1 MRSNRSN
8 GVRPVPPGRRLVAV
22 VVPPVDEL
30 DLVGPLQV
38 FNSVNRLAGRTI
50 YTIEVVTAAQRREI
64 EGEGGVL
71 TFMARQHF
79 SQVRGAC
86 DSVLVVCGLGSRS
99 IRDAALSAWLAK
111 SAAEVRRLGAVCVGS
126 FLLAEAG
133 LLNGRRATTHWKY
146 GRELAKRYPAV
157 RVEHEPLWVRDGNIY
172 TSAGI
177 SAGIDLALAW
187 VEEDCGAG
195 LAHEAAR
202 ELVLFLRRPAG
213 QPQLSVSLAAQASAM
228 SSIRELQI
236 WIAERLHAKLSVEDL
251 ADRMAMSVRNFER
264 VFTREVGTTP
274 SQYVLQLRVEA
285 ARRQL
290 ERTEAGLKQVAAAA
304 GFGSADVMRRAFVRL
319 LGITPRRYRE
329 IAVQSGRG

>member
-1 MRSNRSN
+1 MT
-8 GVRPVPPGRRLVAV
+8 RRIIIV

-50 YTIEVVTAAQRREI
+50 YTMEVVTNADRLTI

-71 TFMARQHF
+71 TFMARHHF
-79 SQVRGAC
+79 SSVEGAC

-99 IRDAALSAWLAK
+99 VRDATMSAWLRSRAG
-111 SAAEVRRLGAVCVGS
+111 EVRRMGAVCVGA

-133 LLNGRRATTHWKY
+133 LLDGRRATTHWKF
-146 GRELAKRYPAV
+146 GREMATRYPAV

-172 TSAGI
+172 TCAGI

-202 ELVLFLRRPAG
+202 ELVLFLRRPGG
-213 QPQLSVSLAAQASAM
+213 QPQVSVSLASQASEM
-228 SSIRELQI
+228 MSIRELQI
-236 WIAERLHAKLSVEDL
+236 WIAEHVETRLSVDDL
-251 ADRMAMSVRNFER
+251 ADRMAMSVRHFER

-274 SQYVLQLRVEA
+274 AQYVLQMRVEA
-285 ARRQL
+285 ARRLL
-290 ERTEAGLKQVAAAA
+290 ERTDRGLKQVASAA
-304 GFGSADVMRRAFVRL
+304 GFGNVDVMRRGFVRL

-329 IAVQSGRG
+329 LAVSSGREGEHAAR

>member
-1 MRSNRSN
+1 MASSSRKPS
-8 GVRPVPPGRRLVAV
+8 RRIV
-22 VVPPVDEL
+22 VVTVPPVDEL

-50 YTIEVVTAAQRREI
+50 YSIEVVTTGDRLTV

-71 TFMARQHF
+71 TFIARHHF
-79 SQVRGAC
+79 RKVEGDC
-86 DSVLVVCGLGSRS
+86 DSVLLVCGLTTRS
-99 IRDAALSAWLAK
+99 VRDAALSAWLKRMAGN
-111 SAAEVRRLGAVCVGS
+111 VRRLGAVCVSS

-133 LLNGRRATTHWKY
+133 LLNGRRATTHWKF
-146 GRELAKRYPAV
+146 GRELATRYPGV
-157 RVEHEPLWVRDGNIY
+157 SVEHEPLWVRDGNIY

-177 SAGIDLALAW
+177 AAGIDLALAW

-202 ELVLFLRRPAG
+202 ELVLFLRRPGG
-213 QPQLSVSLAAQASAM
+213 QPQLSVTLASQASEM
-228 SSIRELQI
+228 TSIRELQI
-236 WIAERLHAKLSVEDL
+236 WIAEHLAARLTVEDL

-274 SQYVLQLRVEA
+274 SQYVLQMRVEA

-290 ERTEAGLKQVAAAA
+290 ERTDRGLKHVASTA
-304 GFGSADVMRRAFVRL
+304 GFGSVDVMRRAFVRL
-319 LGITPRRYRE
+319 LGTTPRRYRE
-329 IAVQSGRG
+329 IAATAD